1 MVDVTIERDSDGRVQ
16 AITLHGG
23 EETAEG
29 LTASVLVDASLLTL
43 RDYLHLAPEVKME
56 GGGRQMVVDR
66 SDLLLDREVDAV
78 LEVVLRGLRTLK
90 RERPDSLELRDVS
103 MDVKV

>member
-1 MVDVTIERDSDGRVQ
+1 MDVTIERDSDGRIQ
-16 AITLHGG
+16 AITVHGG

-29 LTASVLVDASLLTL
+29 LAASVLVDASLLTL
-43 RDYLHLAPEVKME
+43 REYLHLAPGVKVE
-56 GGGRQMVVDR
+56 SGGRQMVIDR
-66 SDLLLDREVDAV
+66 SDLFLDREIDAV

-90 RERPDSLELRDVS
+90 QQRPESLELRDAS